1 METPDKYNSIYI
13 MISPTVRCNLSCK
26 YCYVN
31 QNMPKDESDMTL
43 DNIKYI
49 YQWIREYSELIGI
62 QRIRIEWFGGEPFVI
77 GGDFLEKAINL
88 QCEYFPADEFQIH
101 NSIQTNLV
109 LANRDENVSLIKKH
123 FNSYISG
130 SLDYKGDSRIFKNG
144 KDSTPVVFDNIRY
157 LKKNGISVGLVC
169 TLTKS
174 NIGYI
179 DEMYSFFKEL
189 GVDFRVN
196 RAAHVED
203 HLFQSSIITTQE
215 YSDAVI
221 RLFDLYT
228 SDEHCNISFEN
239 FDMMVRLYL
248 MGLSDMCVTVTKPYL
263 HLAFEA
269 NGRLFS
275 RCRFV
280 PQVGNYNRESP
291 AIILARFKSMST
303 ERVAPQECEGC
314 QFFNKTCMGGCFGE
328 KNKDC
333 FNSDCGYRGETNKN
347 IWAYIERILTSQ
359 GYKYGEYRKP

>member
-31 QNMPKDESDMTL
+31 QNMSKKESDMTL
-43 DNIKYI
+43 DDIKYI
-49 YQWIREYSELIGI
+49 YKWIREYSDLIDI
-62 QRIRIEWFGGEPFVI
+62 QRIRIEWFGGEPFVV
-77 GGDFLEKAINL
+77 GGDFLEEAINY
-88 QCEYFPADEFQIH
+88 QCEYFPAEEFQIH

-109 LANRDENVSLIKKH
+109 LADKEENVNLIKKR

-130 SLDYKGDSRIFKNG
+130 SFDYNGDSRIFKNG
-144 KDSTPVVFDNIRY
+144 KDSTPIVLDNIRN
-157 LKKNGISVGLVC
+157 LKSNGISVGLVC

-179 DEMYSFFKEL
+179 DEMYNFFKKL

-203 HLFQSSIITTQE
+203 RIIQSSVITTQE
-215 YSDAVI
+215 YSNAVL
-221 RLFDLYT
+221 RLFDLYIN
-228 SDEHCNISFEN
+228 DENCNIGFEN

-280 PQVGNYNRESP
+280 PQIGNYQNETP
-291 AIILARFKSMST
+291 ADILERLKSIST
-303 ERVAPQECEGC
+303 ERVAPQGCSSC

-328 KNKDC
+328 RSKDC
-333 FNSDCGYRGETNKN
+333 FNSDCGYRGETNKE
-347 IWAYIERILTSQ
+347 IWAYIERTLTSQ